1 MTEGASDMTGRAGD
15 GARHKA
21 TPRVP
26 APSASAPTTPLHYL
40 ARSLRARASVPSGQI
55 APAAILWT
63 DPKAEWRTVLPVAL
77 SNIPELLVLGDYD
90 PARRT
95 GPAIWLRCV
104 VEGTI
109 ELAGLTRDRAP
120 IIYLPGVERGQLRAG
135 EDCPEELR
143 PLVELMYRGVL
154 WHHPNGR
161 DWSVTAF
168 LRLSGGPGLDI
179 AVDRETTAALLG
191 ALDQVATTPVEQ
203 LRGRR
208 LAAADFNRL
217 AGVDVLRDVL
227 RWMADPKGAQ
237 DRMGANGWRAFC
249 AECRRELQ
257 FDPAVE
263 PDVSAGARL
272 GGGGGRWADVWTRFA
287 EAPEA
292 FPGVAEV
299 LARGRPAGVLSL
311 DRERWPDLNEDD
323 ETAVRREL
331 ARLPDL
337 SHSDARRAVV
347 RLEEEHGHRRNWV
360 WARLGRSPLTA
371 VLEPLARLAE
381 AAEAAI
387 GGATPDDVARVYADR
402 GWLVDA
408 GAREALAQAPATD
421 EEMVAAAVRHLVEP
435 WLDDSAR
442 AFQASLKHH
451 ALPSVGEQPDVVA
464 GDDECIVFVDG
475 LRYELGH
482 RLAERLEAL
491 GCSATTGRRWAAI
504 PTVTATAKPAV
515 TPVAGDIAGD
525 RLGANFRPSM
535 RASGRPARANLLRDT
550 MEKTGYQ
557 IVGSETLEFPLETG
571 ARGWL
576 ETGEIDR
583 HGHHHGAASFARQ
596 VEEELERL
604 ARHITRLLGAG
615 WRSVRIV
622 TDHGWLLLPGGLP
635 MVGLPKHL
643 TASKWARCAV
653 IAGDST
659 PDVPMHPWHW
669 NANEW
674 FATPPGIAC
683 FSQKPEYTHGGLSIQ
698 ECLIPDIRV
707 EGAAERGSSA
717 TIRSISW
724 VRFRCNIAVHARG
737 GPLTADL
744 RLGGPAGESVASSPK
759 RIDEDGLASLVLA
772 DDEHEDAGLVLVVMD
787 AEGRILTQQPT
798 RKGEN
803 L

>member
-1 MTEGASDMTGRAGD
+1 MRTND
-15 GARHKA
+15 
-21 TPRVP
+21 
-26 APSASAPTTPLHYL
+26 TPLHHL
-40 ARSLRARASVPSGQI
+40 AHSLRARASVPSGQI

-63 DPKAEWRTVLPVAL
+63 DPKAEWRALLPAAR
-77 SNIPELLVLGDYD
+77 SQMTELLTLGDYR
-90 PARRT
+90 PEART

-109 ELAGLTRDRAP
+109 ELSGLTRDEAP

-143 PLVELMYRGVL
+143 PLVELMYRGAL

-168 LRLSGGPGLDI
+168 LSSSGGPGLDI
-179 AVDRETTAALLG
+179 AADQETNAALLG

-203 LRGRR
+203 LRGR
-208 LAAADFNRL
+208 LTTADFNRL
-217 AGVDVLRDVL
+217 AGVDVLRDAL

-237 DRMGANGWRAFC
+237 DRMGANSWRAFC
-249 AECRRELQ
+249 AECQRELQ
-257 FDPAVE
+257 FDPATE
-263 PDVSAGARL
+263 ADVSAGAKL
-272 GGGGGRWADVWTRFA
+272 GEGRGRWTDVWTRFA
-287 EAPEA
+287 EAPDA

-299 LARGRPAGVLSL
+299 LARGRPAGVLLL

-323 ETAVRREL
+323 EESVRRGL
-331 ARLPDL
+331 AKMPKL
-337 SHSDARRAVV
+337 SHADACRAVV

-360 WARLGRSPLTA
+360 WARLGRSPLAA

-381 AAEAAI
+381 EAEAAI
-387 GGATPDDVARVYADR
+387 GGATPNEVAQVYAER
-402 GWLVDA
+402 GWLADA
-408 GAREALAQAPATD
+408 GAREALALAPVAD
-421 EEMVAAAVRHLVEP
+421 EETVAAAVRHLLEP
-435 WLDDSAR
+435 WLEDSAR
-442 AFQASLKHH
+442 AFQASLRHQP
-451 ALPSVGEQPDVVA
+451 LPSAGEQPDVVA

-475 LRYELGH
+475 LRYELGR
-482 RLAERLEAL
+482 RLADRLEAL
-491 GCSATTGRRWAAI
+491 GCTATTGHRWAAI

-535 RASGRPARANLLRDT
+535 RGSGRPARANVLRDA
-550 MEKTGYQ
+550 MEETGYQ
-557 IVGSETLEFPLETG
+557 IVGSGTLEFPLEAG

-583 HGHHHGAASFARQ
+583 HGHHHGAVSFARQ

-604 ARHITRLLGAG
+604 VRSITRLLGAG

-635 MVGLPKHL
+635 MVTLPQHL
-643 TASKWARCAV
+643 THSKWARCAV
-653 IAGDST
+653 ISGDST
-659 PDVPMHPWHW
+659 PEAPMHPWYW

-674 FATPPGIAC
+674 FATPPGVAC
-683 FSQKPEYTHGGLSIQ
+683 FSQKPEYTHGGLSVQ

-707 EGAAERGSSA
+707 EGAAERGPAA
-717 TIRSISW
+717 TIRSVSW
-724 VRFRCNIAVHARG
+724 VRFRCNVAVEAQG

-744 RLGGPAGESVASSPK
+744 RLGGPAGESVSSSPK

-772 DDEHEDAGLVLVVMD
+772 DDEHEDAGLVLVVTD
-787 AEGRILTQQPT
+787 AEGRVLAHQPT
-798 RKGEN
+798 RKGDD